1 MTILELL
8 ILALIQGITEF
19 IPVSSSA
26 HLILPSALIDG
37 FKDQG
42 AMIDVA
48 AHVGTLA
55 AVMVYFR
62 KDVGEMVIG
71 LKDFA
76 EQRPSPARQL
86 FEVLVIATLPILVV
100 GAAIA
105 FFGLAEFLRNPVII
119 GIASIVFGL
128 VLYVADKRPETE
140 TGNVTSSRQALTIGL
155 AQCLAL
161 IPGTSRSGI
170 TITAS
175 RYLGYTRKEAA
186 RFSMLLAIPTIS
198 AFGLYAL
205 LELISSDEPGDL
217 VAGAVIAAFSFIAA
231 IITISLFLKATE
243 RFSFAPFV
251 IYRVALG
258 VIILALVI

>member
-1 MTILELL
+1 MTIIELL

-37 FKDQG
+37 FDDQG

-55 AVMVYFR
+55 AVMLYFR
-62 KDVGEMVIG
+62 KDVGEMAVG

-76 EQRPSPARQL
+76 EQRPSPQRRL
-86 FEVLVIATLPILVV
+86 FEVLVIATIPILIV

-105 FFGLAEFLRNPVII
+105 FFDVADILRNPVII
-119 GIASIVFGL
+119 GLASIVFGL
-128 VLYVADKRPETE
+128 VLFVADKRPELVS
-140 TGNVTSSRQALTIGL
+140 GNVTASRQALIIGL

-198 AFGLYAL
+198 AFGLYAFL
-205 LELISSDEPGDL
+205 DLVSSGGGGDL
-217 VAGAVIAAFSFIAA
+217 AAASVIAVLSFVAA
-231 IITISLFLKATE
+231 LITISVFLRATE

-251 IYRVALG
+251 IYRVLLG
-258 VIILALVI
+258 IVFLALVI

>member
-37 FKDQG
+37 FEDQG

-55 AVMVYFR
+55 AVMLYFR
-62 KDVGEMVIG
+62 KDVGEMVVG

-76 EQRPSPARQL
+76 EQRPSAERQL
-86 FEVLVIATLPILVV
+86 FEVLVIATIPILVV

-105 FFGLAEFLRNPVII
+105 FFDVADVLRNPVII
-119 GIASIVFGL
+119 GLASIVFGL
-128 VLYVADKRPETE
+128 VLYVADKRPELV
-140 TGNVTSSRQALTIGL
+140 TGNVTSSRQALVIGL

-198 AFGLYAL
+198 AFGLYAFL
-205 LELISSDEPGDL
+205 DLMSADQKGDL
-217 VAGAVIAAFSFIAA
+217 AAGLVIAVLSFIAA
-231 IITISLFLKATE
+231 LITISVFLKATE

-251 IYRVALG
+251 IYRVLLG
-258 VIILALVI
+258 LAVLVLVI

>member
-1 MTILELL
+1 MTIVELL

-26 HLILPSALIDG
+26 HLILPSALIEG
-37 FKDQG
+37 FDDQG

-55 AVMVYFR
+55 AVMLYFR
-62 KDVGEMVIG
+62 KDVGEMFVG

-76 EQRPSPARQL
+76 EQRPSAERQL
-86 FEVLVIATLPILVV
+86 FEVLVIATLPILVA

-105 FFGLAEFLRNPVII
+105 FFDLVEILRNPVII
-119 GIASIVFGL
+119 GLASIVFGL
-128 VLYVADKRPETE
+128 VLYVADKRPELT
-140 TGNVTSSRQALTIGL
+140 TGNVSSSRQALVIGL

-198 AFGLYAL
+198 AFGLYAFL
-205 LELISSDEPGDL
+205 DLVSGDESGSL
-217 VAGAVIAAFSFIAA
+217 VAGLVIAVFSFIAA
-231 IITISLFLKATE
+231 LITISLFLKATE

-251 IYRVALG
+251 IYRVLLG
-258 VIILALVI
+258 VAVLMLVI

>member
-37 FKDQG
+37 FEDQG
-42 AMIDVA
+42 PMIDAA
-48 AHVGTLA
+48 AHAGTLL
-55 AVMVYFR
+55 AVMLYFR
-62 KDVGEMVIG
+62 RDVVGMFVG

-76 EQRPSPARQL
+76 EQRPGPARRQ
-86 FEVLVIATLPILVV
+86 FEVLVIATIPFLIAGSAV
-100 GAAIA
+100 A
-105 FFGLAEFLRNPVII
+105 FFDLTPILRNPVII
-119 GIASIVFGL
+119 GLASIVFGL
-128 VLYVADKRPETE
+128 VLYVADKQPETV
-140 TGNVTSSRQALTIGL
+140 TGDVSTHKQAFVIGL

-175 RYLGYTRKEAA
+175 RYLGYTRKDAA
-186 RFSMLLAIPTIS
+186 RFSMLLAIPTLS
-198 AFGLYAL
+198 AMGLYAFLDLATADERGSL
-205 LELISSDEPGDL
+205 L
-217 VAGAVIAAFSFIAA
+217 AGVMIAFFSFVAA
-231 IITISLFLKATE
+231 LITISVFLKATE

-251 IYRVALG
+251 IYRVVLG
-258 VIILALVI
+258 VVVLALVI